1 LLFLV
6 ADTFIPGDAPASSE
20 QGVARSLRVIYSGQG
35 AAGSGLLS
43 AIFSLIMLIL
53 I

>member
-1 LLFLV
+1 
-6 ADTFIPGDAPASSE
+6 
-20 QGVARSLRVIYSGQG
+20 VIYLGQG
-35 AAGSGLLS
+35 AAGSGVLS